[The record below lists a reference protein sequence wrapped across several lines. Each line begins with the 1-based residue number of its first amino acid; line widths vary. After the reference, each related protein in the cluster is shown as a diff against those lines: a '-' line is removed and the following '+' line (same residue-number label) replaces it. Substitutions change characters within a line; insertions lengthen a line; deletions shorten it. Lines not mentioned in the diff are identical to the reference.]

1 MSTICQWICE
11 KNRQIHRQSRLKKSS
26 FDKWQHSMPSDTD
39 KLKTVKQYMRRKWDA
54 ATLRT
59 KADELFELAT
69 EEVTITSNGFEG
81 GNAAGQV
88 TFPKIIMLQAIE
100 ELILEKDPDNTD
112 GAPGGS
118 IHPDF
123 STRTLST

>member
-1 MSTICQWICE
+1 
-11 KNRQIHRQSRLKKSS
+11 
-26 FDKWQHSMPSDTD
+26 MPSDSD
-39 KLKTVKQYMRRKWDA
+39 KLNTVKQYMRRKWNA

-88 TFPKIIMLQAIE
+88 TFPKIILLQAIE
-100 ELILEKDPDNTD
+100 ELILEKDPT
-112 GAPGGS
+112 GTEAAPGGS
-118 IHPDF
+118 TYPDF
-123 STRTLST
+123 STRSLST